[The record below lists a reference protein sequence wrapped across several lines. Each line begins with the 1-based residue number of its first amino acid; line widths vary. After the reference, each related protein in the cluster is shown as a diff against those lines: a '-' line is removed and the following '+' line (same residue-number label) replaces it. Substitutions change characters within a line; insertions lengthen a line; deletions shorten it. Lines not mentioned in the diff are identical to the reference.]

1 MDELRFVNAGYNVAE
16 PNSLTFRWALNQH
29 AFLYFQGPVLVNG
42 IEYSSGAC
50 ILYKGGTPHNYKTLR
65 GFVNSYIGFYA
76 PDDLFKTLNIKCDE
90 IIFPSNCGEINDILF
105 SICTENATKSFGCE
119 IALKAR
125 ILDLLVAIARGTNC
139 LEKDSQSSDLKNKMS
154 RLRSI
159 YLSDVKNP
167 PDFESLLKE
176 CGFSRTQGYKL
187 YSSFFHSSPK
197 EDLIWARLELS
208 RNLMQLKPDSKIY
221 EIAEM
226 CGFSNIPHFFRIFKS
241 RYGYTPKEYSHALKT
256 DRDDKE
262 SSN

>member
-1 MDELRFVNAGYNVAE
+1 MNEIRFVNAGYNVAE

-76 PDDLFKTLNIKCDE
+76 PEDLFKSLNIKCDE

-105 SICTENATKSFGCE
+105 SVCTENATKSFGYE
-119 IALKAR
+119 ISLNAR
-125 ILDLLVAIARGTNC
+125 ILDLLVAIGRGTNST
-139 LEKDSQSSDLKNKMS
+139 EMNSQASDLKNKMS
-154 RLRSI
+154 RLRST
-159 YLSDVKNP
+159 YLADIKNP
-167 PDFESLLKE
+167 PDFELLLKE
-176 CGFSRTQGYKL
+176 WGFSRTQGYKL

-197 EDLIWARLELS
+197 EDLIWARLEKS
-208 RNLMQLKPDSKIY
+208 RNLMTMNPDLKIY

-226 CGFSNIPHFFRIFKS
+226 CGFCNISHYFRIFKS
-241 RYGYTPKEYSHALKT
+241 RYGYTPKEYSNALKS
-256 DRDDKE
+256 DGDNQ
-262 SSN
+262 S